1 MTALSPGSLARRLAR
16 VLRGDGRRFLLRML
30 PKDAVCAE
38 SGYIASDDYTDG
50 GWWQGGVVRAVDEFV
65 ETAPVELVLK
75 RNRQYVPRKL

>member
-1 MTALSPGSLARRLAR
+1 
-16 VLRGDGRRFLLRML
+16 ML